1 MSIAPSVTGR
11 SSLPAA
17 RDGGKRRRRARR
29 WNPAYLFIAPSL
41 ALITVFILEP
51 IVQTGWMSLHEWSIG
66 EATHKFRGLANYSA
80 MLHDDRF
87 WNALKVTCGYTAA
100 VCIGQVLLG
109 LLLAELLRTTTWFT
123 AVLRSA
129 FFFPYISSLAVVGIV
144 WKFLLDP
151 QVGLV
156 DGWLGTLNLS
166 QPDWLQSTSLALPT
180 LVVIGVWKGFGFSMI
195 ILLAGIQGI
204 PEYLY
209 EAASLDGAGA
219 WGRFRHVTLP
229 ALRPSLL
236 FVVVIATIT
245 GLQLFDLPYVMT
257 SGGPLFHTESIVE
270 YLYAQGFVDF
280 DLGYA
285 AAIAWVLFMLI
296 LAVSLVQLRLLRYRD
311 VD

>member
-1 MSIAPSVTGR
+1 MSLVPGVR
-11 SSLPAA
+11 SRSRPAA
-17 RDGGKRRRRARR
+17 APKQPARRPRRIR

-41 ALITVFILEP
+41 LLIVVFILEP
-51 IVQTGWMSLHEWSIG
+51 IVQTVWMSLHDWSIG
-66 EATHKFRGLANYSA
+66 DSVHPFRGVANYAA
-80 MLHDDRF
+80 MVHDPRF

-100 VCIGQVLLG
+100 VCIGQVVLG
-109 LLLAELLRTTTWFT
+109 LLLAELLRRTSWFT

-156 DGWLGTLNLS
+156 DGWLGSLGLTE
-166 QPDWLQSTSLALPT
+166 PDWLQSTSLALPT
-180 LVVIGVWKGFGFSMI
+180 LIVIGIWKSFGFAMI
-195 ILLAGIQGI
+195 VLLAGIQGI
-204 PEYLY
+204 PVYLY

-219 WGRFRHVTLP
+219 WGRFRYVTLP
-229 ALRPSLL
+229 ALRPSVL

-270 YLYAQGFVDF
+270 YLYQRGFVDF

-285 AAIAWVLFMLI
+285 TAIASVLFLLI
-296 LAVSLVQLRLLRYRD
+296 FAVFLVQLRLLRYRD

>member
-1 MSIAPSVTGR
+1 MSLAQGVTGR
-11 SSLPAA
+11 SGTPAGA
-17 RDGGKRRRRARR
+17 VPPARRRRRRR
-29 WNPAYLFIAPSL
+29 WNPAYVFIAPSL
-41 ALITVFILEP
+41 LLIVVFILEP
-51 IVQTGWMSLHEWSIG
+51 IVQTGWMSLHDWSIG
-66 EATHKFRGLANYSA
+66 EAHHKFRGLANYGT
-80 MLHDDRF
+80 MLHDHRF

-100 VCIGQVLLG
+100 VCIGQVVLG
-109 LLLAELLRTTTWFT
+109 LLLAEMLRKTTWFT
-123 AVLRSA
+123 ALLRSA

-156 DGWLGTLNLS
+156 DGWLGSLGLT

-180 LVVIGVWKGFGFSMI
+180 LIFIGIWKNFGFAMI

-229 ALRPSLL
+229 ALRPSVL

-270 YLYAQGFVDF
+270 YLYQQGFVNF

-285 AAIAWVLFMLI
+285 AAIAWVLFLLI
-296 LAVSLVQLRLLRYRD
+296 LAVSLVQLRALRYRD